1 MRATLTNA
9 MSTLALATL
18 LVGAGPTT
26 TEKKPAVPVKA
37 PEKLPQPANP
47 QDTFEDEPETTVK
60 TEVVPGQ
67 AVQKTGAKV
76 LVLPLHPIYRSVT
89 QAKIQTANDLLLK
102 ELDQKD
108 LQIVRGGVS
117 KGETTAP
124 SLEGAQKATA
134 EAVKAETDREI
145 VKAIAAR
152 KNAILEMEKN
162 AAAADPDDY
171 VAAHHFL
178 ARALM
183 WSGDDKAAQ
192 DMIEVAARM
201 RPAFK
206 LEVGEFSRLYR
217 KWFQK
222 AAEKA
227 VADKPGELMVR
238 AALPG
243 AQITLDGR
251 PMDTAPV
258 VLKKVVPGKHLLGAK
273 IEGVPAFAAIVEVK
287 PAKNDY
293 TVVFANTVGGASVG
307 TVADA
312 IAENA
317 IPKKA
322 VEAAAAA
329 GREAG
334 AAYVVLGALARDDD
348 RFHVHTYVVDVAK
361 SQIKPLDVVDFDL
374 EMLTAESDVLRVV
387 QNIHTVVGSFSSSDT
402 SVATIER
409 RINKQPTIN
418 EVAAAPS
425 LAADETAAKKGVQT
439 PGDGKKVIRGPVK
452 PLSAGTIEIKDEKND

>member
-18 LVGAGPTT
+18 LVGAGPTAT
-26 TEKKPAVPVKA
+26 DKKPATTPVVT
-37 PEKLPQPANP
+37 PQKTPATP
-47 QDTFEDEPETTVK
+47 QDTFEDEPETPVK

-76 LVLPLHPIYRSVT
+76 LVLPLHPVYRSVA
-89 QAKIQTANDLLLK
+89 QNKIQMANDLLLK

-124 SLEGAQKATA
+124 SVEGANKATA
-134 EAVKAETDREI
+134 EAVKAEADREI
-145 VKAIAAR
+145 QKAIAAR
-152 KNAILEMEKN
+152 KTAISEMEKN
-162 AAAADPDDY
+162 AAAVDPDEY

-183 WSGDDKAAQ
+183 WSGEDKAAQ
-192 DMIEVAARM
+192 DIIDIAARM
-201 RPAFK
+201 RPAF
-206 LEVGEFSRLYR
+206 VVQPAEFSRLYR
-217 KWFQK
+217 KWVQK

-227 VADKPGELMVR
+227 VADRPGELMVR

-251 PMDTAPV
+251 PMDVAPV
-258 VLKKVVPGKHLLGAK
+258 ILKKVVPGKHLLGAK
-273 IEGVPAFAAIVEVK
+273 IEGVPPFAAIVDVK
-287 PAKNDY
+287 PAKNDF

-329 GREAG
+329 GKEAG
-334 AAYVVLGALARDDD
+334 AAYVVLGALAKDDD

-361 SQIKPLDVVDFDL
+361 ASIKPLDVVDFDL
-374 EMLTAESDVLRVV
+374 ELLTAESDVLRVV
-387 QNIHTVVGSFSSSDT
+387 QNIHSVIGAYASTET
-402 SVATIER
+402 SVGVIER
-409 RINKQPTIN
+409 RINKQPTVN

-425 LAADETAAKKGVQT
+425 LAADETAKKT

-452 PLSAGTIEIKDEKND
+452 PLSAGTIEIKDEKNE